1 MANER
6 TGQYLTRKSY
16 YYSMYHQHDDLKN
29 TGYDWRNN
37 SMKKSLSNYLLADSK
52 RLSIIEQF
60 QVFIAYI
67 MDYASNIK
75 KAMNY
80 TADKNYKYLN

>member
-1 MANER
+1 MAKER

-16 YYSMYHQHDDLKN
+16 YYDMHHQFDDLKH

-37 SMKKSLSNYLLADSK
+37 SMKKSLSGYLLADSK
-52 RLSIIEQF
+52 RMSIIEQF

-75 KAMNY
+75 KAANY